1 LIQLSL
7 IFFVFLLPVFCRE
20 LRQGL
25 VVLPYTFVILLHE
38 VVAVLN
44 AYFFTTLGADKDA
57 YTFHVRAQEIAYS
70 GSFTFQI
77 GSGFYENMLGAV
89 YWLTEPSIFLGEQ
102 LSILAFALST
112 VILLKILSEL
122 NISHYRATILMFYGA
137 MPTMVLLGSVTLRE
151 SFQVL
156 FFMMTVYY
164 ALKIHAQNVMG
175 RNHVSMLVAAFL
187 MGCFHKGLIVYTFFL
202 VVVLTV
208 YALKPERYLNAVLNL
223 VVLLGATFICF
234 AFYSVI
240 LELNINGGEVLHSF
254 SAGEVLEFASQYR
267 ANAVPSRATY
277 GGGLDMSS
285 LWTSLASIT
294 SIYVSYLMAPFL
306 WNVESILDVYAALE
320 SLLRFVL
327 ICFTIIGW
335 KNARSA
341 QRRALGLIL
350 VLFLS
355 MTFLWSIG
363 TTNYGTA
370 LRHHMLTWWLV
381 VVGGVPSLMKFL
393 NRLFKVSLSNHSEYS
408 AGK

>member
-277 GGGLDMSS
+277 GGGL
-285 LWTSLASIT
+285 T
-294 SIYVSYLMAPFL
+294 
-306 WNVESILDVYAALE
+306 
-320 SLLRFVL
+320 
-327 ICFTIIGW
+327 
-335 KNARSA
+335 
-341 QRRALGLIL
+341 
-350 VLFLS
+350 
-355 MTFLWSIG
+355 
-363 TTNYGTA
+363 
-370 LRHHMLTWWLV
+370 
-381 VVGGVPSLMKFL
+381 
-393 NRLFKVSLSNHSEYS
+393 
-408 AGK
+408 